1 MRTVKEKLSLCRLYS
16 SLLDHKDSFPLHF
29 NLRFNPDNC
38 SCLTRHWQLAA
49 LSSFKNTSS
58 RRSWDEASLAHSLV
72 VMCFTKCSWCIVG
85 ELTVSS
91 DDVFDSFLLIGPFVS
106 CLLVAVFLFMYVWMH
121 CILPLRP
128 LWFAQT
134 TAGRTIKIKTWCLQT
149 QFFRSKTGKPPSI

>member
-49 LSSFKNTSS
+49 PSSFKNTSS

-72 VMCFTKCSWCIVG
+72 VMCFTKRSGCIVG
-85 ELTVSS
+85 ELTVSQWASS
-91 DDVFDSFLLIGPFVS
+91 DDVFDSFLLICPFVS
-106 CLLVAVFLFMYVWMH
+106 FLLVAAYLSGLHKQLQDAKSKAWKWKHDVYK
-121 CILPLRP
+121 RNS
-128 LWFAQT
+128 FAQ
-134 TAGRTIKIKTWCLQT
+134 Q
-149 QFFRSKTGKPPSI
+149 QENPPRFNCNNRQ